1 MSGTHP
7 FSKHIFTIGEELDI
21 GIPSGTLPDIPDQR
35 TGDTSGM
42 PDIPPPTDR
51 RRMRRRRQENAFS
64 APLQKSD
71 QMDTPTRAPASS
83 NSSSSGQ

>member
-1 MSGTHP
+1 MSGMHP

-21 GIPSGTLPDIPDQR
+21 GIPSGTLPDIPDQC
-35 TGDTSGM
+35 TGDTSAM

-51 RRMRRRRQENAFS
+51 RRMHRRRQENAFS